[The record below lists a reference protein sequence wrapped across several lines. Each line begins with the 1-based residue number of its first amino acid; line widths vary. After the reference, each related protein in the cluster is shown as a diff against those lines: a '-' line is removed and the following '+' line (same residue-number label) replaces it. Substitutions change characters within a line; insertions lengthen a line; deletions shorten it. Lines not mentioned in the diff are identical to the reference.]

1 MPSLQKFAE
10 HSYTRIVTMSAVKTV
25 GELAERMRSAGPPSE
40 DDVTILLDGRRIDS
54 KEAAEQWL
62 AEVDAIR
69 TSRAALNDPNK

>member
-1 MPSLQKFAE
+1 MRFA
-10 HSYTRIVTMSAVKTV
+10 A
-25 GELAERMRSAGPPSE
+25 PPSE

-62 AEVDAIR
+62 VEVDAIR

>member
-1 MPSLQKFAE
+1 
-10 HSYTRIVTMSAVKTV
+10 
-25 GELAERMRSAGPPSE
+25 MRSAGPPSE